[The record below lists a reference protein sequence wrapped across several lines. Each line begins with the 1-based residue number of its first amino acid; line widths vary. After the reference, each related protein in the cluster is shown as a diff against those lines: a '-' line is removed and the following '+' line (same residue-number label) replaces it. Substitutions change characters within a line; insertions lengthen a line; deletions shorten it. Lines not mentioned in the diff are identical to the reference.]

1 MRLTIGLALLA
12 LALGASGVAT
22 AQSKAKSNSSRAVP
36 LATVEL
42 VQASAAVERGRIV
55 APLAPGSELNNGDR
69 INTGARS
76 RVILKFADGSTMQ
89 LGEQGSFFFD
99 RMGVRGDGVFEAAIF
114 VAEGTFRFTTGA
126 LEKFAGK
133 REVSIAVNTVN
144 VGVRGADL
152 WGKSTSQSQIVC
164 LVAGSVEVTP
174 PNESP
179 LTLSQPMSFY
189 TLEGTVSRAV
199 ATVLADQFR
208 AWAAETEAQP
218 GQGVASRG
226 GKWKV
231 TVASGKKFAEA
242 LDVYNEMRKTG
253 YAAEVAPEKL
263 KDQRVYSVRL
273 ANFETKKDAETI
285 AADLK
290 RDAGL
295 AKYQYKVGP

>member
-99 RMGVRGDGVFEAAIF
+99 RMSVHGDGVFEAAIF
-114 VAEGTFRFTTGA
+114 VAEGAFRLTTGA
-126 LEKFAGK
+126 LEKSAGK

-144 VGVRGADL
+144 VAVRSADL

-164 LVAGSVEVTP
+164 LIAGSVEVTP

-199 ATVLADQFR
+199 ATVLADQFGT
-208 AWAAETEAQP
+208 WAAETEAQP

-242 LDVYNEMRKTG
+242 LNVYNEMRKTG
-253 YAAEVAPEKL
+253 YAAEVVPEKL
-263 KDQRVYSVRL
+263 KEQRVYSVRL
-273 ANFETKKDAETI
+273 ANFETKKDAEST
-285 AADLK
+285 AANLK
-290 RDAGL
+290 SDAGL
-295 AKYQYKVGP
+295 AKYEYKVGP